1 MLKIFVYNAILSIV
15 SENTSQINQLAEIL
29 KNSFRHYRGFN
40 RGKFVFYFFTDTI
53 NNTMKK
59 AIIIGASSGIGRELS
74 RIMARDGFMVGLVAR
89 RVQLLNNINNEFP
102 KSTFIKQI
110 DINDYKNA
118 ILGVNDLINKMGG
131 VDIFVISA
139 GIGFLNKELQLEN
152 EIKTIDTNITGF
164 TAMANVAFRHFTEK
178 KQGHLVVITS
188 IAAIRGARQ
197 CPAYNASKAFQSNY
211 IEGLRQNVFHLNLPI
226 TITEIRPGFVD
237 TAMAQGDNLFW
248 VASPQEAAKQIYNNI
263 LRKNEL
269 AYITRRWRLIAW
281 LFRLVPMWIHK
292 RM

>member
-1 MLKIFVYNAILSIV
+1 
-15 SENTSQINQLAEIL
+15 
-29 KNSFRHYRGFN
+29 
-40 RGKFVFYFFTDTI
+40 
-53 NNTMKK
+53 MKK

-89 RVQLLNNINNEFP
+89 RVRLLNNINNEFP

-110 DINDYKNA
+110 DINDSKNA

-152 EIKTIDTNITGF
+152 EIKTIETNIAGF